1 MYNKKILS
9 ALIFLSLIFFSC
21 KKDVKVEEKT
31 NIKSKVK
38 ENDLTFDNFLF
49 FKKNMSSSDVLE
61 LLIQKNIIYEQI
73 KISNKYEFTKV
84 KTLKIKTLNIINEK
98 IDDVTVTFVNDT
110 IAKLTYEKN
119 AKIYNEYDKIDTFNM
134 IIREDNLFFEEVF
147 KALTEKYGFPKNGK
161 YFGDDS
167 YKAYGVAIIPSVEI
181 YEFEMDFF
189 NKYKMINFCH
199 KLLWKSKKEVEIELY
214 RYYSCNGHFE
224 DERFTTLDLL
234 YNSYFTVYFEKNKYE
249 KSQKNHDILIKEDNI
264 KANDIK
270 KQNRKK
276 ELDKI

>member
-1 MYNKKILS
+1 MRNKKILL
-9 ALIFLSLIFFSC
+9 ALMFLSLILYSC
-21 KKDVKVEEKT
+21 KKDIKIQEKT
-31 NIKSKVK
+31 IIKSKEK
-38 ENDLTFDNFLF
+38 ENNLTFDNFLF
-49 FKKNMSSSDVLE
+49 LKKNMSSLDVLE
-61 LLIQKNIIYEQI
+61 LLKQKNIIFEQI
-73 KISNKYEFTKV
+73 KKSNKYEFTKV

-98 IDDVTVTFVNDT
+98 INNVTVTFINDT

-119 AKIYNEYDKIDTFNM
+119 ARIYNEYDKIDTFNM
-134 IIREDNLFFEEVF
+134 IIREDNLFFEEIF

-161 YFGDDS
+161 YYGDDS
-167 YKAYGVAIIPSVEI
+167 DKKNGVAVIPSVEI

-189 NKYKMINFCH
+189 NKYKMIDFCH

-214 RYYSCNGHFE
+214 RYYSCNGHFK

-234 YNSYFTVYFEKNKYE
+234 YNSYFTVYFEKNIYE
-249 KSQKNHDILIKEDNI
+249 KSQKIHDKLIKEDNM
-264 KANDIK
+264 KANYIK

>member
-1 MYNKKILS
+1 MRNKKILL
-9 ALIFLSLIFFSC
+9 ALMFLSLILYSC
-21 KKDVKVEEKT
+21 KKDIKIQEKT
-31 NIKSKVK
+31 IIKSKEK
-38 ENDLTFDNFLF
+38 ENNLTFDNFLF
-49 FKKNMSSSDVLE
+49 LKKNMSSLDVLE
-61 LLIQKNIIYEQI
+61 LLKQKNIIFEQI
-73 KISNKYEFTKV
+73 KKSNKYEFTKV

-98 IDDVTVTFVNDT
+98 INNVTVTFINDT

-119 AKIYNEYDKIDTFNM
+119 ARIYNEYDKIDTFNM
-134 IIREDNLFFEEVF
+134 IIREDNLFFEEIF

-161 YFGDDS
+161 YYGDDS
-167 YKAYGVAIIPSVEI
+167 DKKNGVAVIPSVEI

-189 NKYKMINFCH
+189 NKYKMIDFCH

-214 RYYSCNGHFE
+214 RYYSCNGHFK
-224 DERFTTLDLL
+224 DEQFTTLDLL
-234 YNSYFTVYFEKNKYE
+234 YNSYFTVYFEKNIYE
-249 KSQKNHDILIKEDNI
+249 KSQKIHDNLIKEDNM

>member
-1 MYNKKILS
+1 MYNKIILTT
-9 ALIFLSLIFFSC
+9 LFFLSLIFYSC
-21 KKDVKVEEKT
+21 KKDIKIEEKT
-31 NIKSKVK
+31 IIKSKAK
-38 ENDLTFDNFLF
+38 ENNLTFDNFLF
-49 FKKNMSSSDVLE
+49 FKKNMSSSDVVE
-61 LLIQKNIIYEQI
+61 LLKQKNIIYEQI
-73 KISNKYEFTKV
+73 KTSNKYEFTKV

-98 IDDVTVTFVNDT
+98 IDDVIVTFVNDT

-119 AKIYNEYDKIDTFNM
+119 AKIYNEYDKIDNFNM

-167 YKAYGVAIIPSVEI
+167 DKAYGVAVIPSVEI
-181 YEFEMDFF
+181 DEFEMDFF
-189 NKYKMINFCH
+189 NKYKMIDFCH

-214 RYYSCNGHFE
+214 RYYSCNGHFK
-224 DERFTTLDLL
+224 DEQFTTLDLL
-234 YNSYFTVYFEKNKYE
+234 YNSYSSVYFEKNKYE
-249 KSQKNHDILIKEDNI
+249 KSQKIHDKLIREDNV

-270 KQNRKK
+270 KQSRKK

>member
-9 ALIFLSLIFFSC
+9 ALIFLSLIFYSC
-21 KKDVKVEEKT
+21 KKDIKIEDT
-31 NIKSKVK
+31 TIIKSKVK
-38 ENDLTFDNFLF
+38 ENNLTFDNFLF

-61 LLIQKNIIYEQI
+61 LLKQKNIIYEQI
-73 KISNKYEFTKV
+73 KISDKYEFTKV

-119 AKIYNEYDKIDTFNM
+119 AKIYNEYDKIDNFNM
-134 IIREDNLFFEEVF
+134 IIREDNLFFEEIF
-147 KALTEKYGFPKNGK
+147 KALTEKYGYPKNGK
-161 YFGDDS
+161 YYGDNS
-167 YKAYGVAIIPSVEI
+167 YPDDIGIIPSVEI

-189 NKYKMINFCH
+189 NDYKMIDFTHN
-199 KLLWKSKKEVEIELY
+199 LLWQSKKEVEIELY
-214 RYYSCNGHFE
+214 RYYSCNGHFK
-224 DERFTTLDLL
+224 DEQFTTLDLL
-234 YNSYFTVYFEKNKYE
+234 YNSYFTVYFEKKKYE
-249 KSQKNHDILIKEDNI
+249 KSQKIHDKLIRENNI